1 MWQLVGQSVS
11 QCGSHLVSQSVTV
24 SWSVSQS
31 VSVTVT
37 WSVNQSVWQL
47 VGQPVSQC
55 DSHLVSHS
63 ISVTV
68 SRSVSQS
75 VWQSLGQPVNQC
87 DSPSVIQSVWQLV
100 SQSVSQCGSQSV
112 RLIEEQSDVCKG
124 NKFLRKLRRRG
135 VLKDN
140 FWINWVDNVNWPSM
154 WRVSK
159 ADISSVSY
167 YSERIEEL
175 WVVHVCLYAGNE
187 ARLLVQDLDC
197 LSVRVS
203 LSINSFCTLTIC
215 MTFSA
220 ATITCGSLW
229 SLSFGNDKKRRK

>member
-1 MWQLVGQSVS
+1 MWQSVGR
-11 QCGSHLVSQSVTV
+11 
-24 SWSVSQS
+24 SVSQS
-31 VSVTVT
+31 MWQSLGQ
-37 WSVNQSVWQL
+37 SINQCES
-47 VGQPVSQC
+47 VSQ
-55 DSHLVSHS
+55 
-63 ISVTV
+63 
-68 SRSVSQS
+68 SVSQS
-75 VWQSLGQPVNQC
+75 VWQSVG
-87 DSPSVIQSVWQLV
+87 
-100 SQSVSQCGSQSV
+100 QSVSQCSSQSA
-112 RLIEEQSDVCKG
+112 RLTEEQSDICKG
-124 NKFLRKLRRRG
+124 NKFLRKLWCCVGGG

-167 YSERIEEL
+167 SSERIEEL
-175 WVVHVCLYAGNE
+175 WVAHVCLYAGNE

-229 SLSFGNDKKRRK
+229 SLSFGND

>member
-1 MWQLVGQSVS
+1 MWQSVGR
-11 QCGSHLVSQSVTV
+11 
-24 SWSVSQS
+24 SVSQS
-31 VSVTVT
+31 MWQSLGQ
-37 WSVNQSVWQL
+37 SINQCES
-47 VGQPVSQC
+47 VSQ
-55 DSHLVSHS
+55 
-63 ISVTV
+63 
-68 SRSVSQS
+68 SVSQS
-75 VWQSLGQPVNQC
+75 VWQSVG
-87 DSPSVIQSVWQLV
+87 
-100 SQSVSQCGSQSV
+100 QSVSQCSSQSA
-112 RLIEEQSDVCKG
+112 RLTEEQSDICKE
-124 NKFLRKLRRRG
+124 NKFLRKLWCCVGGG

-175 WVVHVCLYAGNE
+175 WIVHVCLYAGNE

-229 SLSFGNDKKRRK
+229 SLSFGND

>member
-1 MWQLVGQSVS
+1 MKKHVSLLRLIEWVAIRFLQIPTVSQSVWQSVGQSVS
-11 QCGSHLVSQSVTV
+11 QCSSQSA
-24 SWSVSQS
+24 
-31 VSVTVT
+31 
-37 WSVNQSVWQL
+37 
-47 VGQPVSQC
+47 
-55 DSHLVSHS
+55 
-63 ISVTV
+63 
-68 SRSVSQS
+68 
-75 VWQSLGQPVNQC
+75 
-87 DSPSVIQSVWQLV
+87 
-100 SQSVSQCGSQSV
+100 
-112 RLIEEQSDVCKG
+112 RLTEEQSDICKG
-124 NKFLRKLRRRG
+124 NKFLRKLWCCVGGG

-167 YSERIEEL
+167 SSERIEEL
-175 WVVHVCLYAGNE
+175 WVAHVCLYAGNE

-229 SLSFGNDKKRRK
+229 SLSFGNDKKKKTQVKFYQQIFGISCMHASVLYNCKNSYKVSIR

>member
-1 MWQLVGQSVS
+1 M
-11 QCGSHLVSQSVTV
+11 
-24 SWSVSQS
+24 
-31 VSVTVT
+31 TVT
-37 WSVNQSVWQL
+37 WSASQSVWQ
-47 VGQPVSQC
+47 S
-55 DSHLVSHS
+55 VSHS

-87 DSPSVIQSVWQLV
+87 DSQSVIQSVWQLV
-100 SQSVSQCGSQSV
+100 SQPVSQCGSQSV
-112 RLIEEQSDVCKG
+112 RLIEQSDVCKG

-140 FWINWVDNVNWPSM
+140 FWINWVDNVNWSSM

-159 ADISSVSY
+159 ADIPSVSY
-167 YSERIEEL
+167 SSERIEEL

-220 ATITCGSLW
+220 AAITCGSLW
-229 SLSFGNDKKRRK
+229 SLSFGNDKKKRRK

>member
-1 MWQLVGQSVS
+1 MSRHSVPTWFQQSVS
-11 QCGSHLVSQSVTV
+11 Q
-24 SWSVSQS
+24 
-31 VSVTVT
+31 
-37 WSVNQSVWQL
+37 
-47 VGQPVSQC
+47 
-55 DSHLVSHS
+55 S

-87 DSPSVIQSVWQLV
+87 DSQSVIQSVWQSV
-100 SQSVSQCGSQSV
+100 GQSVSQCSSQSA
-112 RLIEEQSDVCKG
+112 RLTEEQSDICKG
-124 NKFLRKLRRRG
+124 NKFLRKLWCCVGGG

-167 YSERIEEL
+167 SSQRIEEL

-229 SLSFGNDKKRRK
+229 SLSFGNDKKKRRK

>member
-1 MWQLVGQSVS
+1 MKKHVSLLRLIEWVAIRFLHDSNSQSV
-11 QCGSHLVSQSVTV
+11 SVTV
-24 SWSVSQS
+24 SRSVSQS
-31 VSVTVT
+31 INVTVT
-37 WSVNQSVWQL
+37 WSVNQSVW
-47 VGQPVSQC
+47 VSQ
-55 DSHLVSHS
+55 
-63 ISVTV
+63 
-68 SRSVSQS
+68 SVSQS
-75 VWQSLGQPVNQC
+75 VWQSVG
-87 DSPSVIQSVWQLV
+87 
-100 SQSVSQCGSQSV
+100 QSVSQCSSQSA
-112 RLIEEQSDVCKG
+112 RLTEEQSEICKG
-124 NKFLRKLRRRG
+124 NKFLRKLWCCVGGG

-167 YSERIEEL
+167 SSERIQEL

-187 ARLLVQDLDC
+187 VRLLVQDLDC

-229 SLSFGNDKKRRK
+229 SLSFGNDKKKDVSKILPTNFWYKLHARFCFVQL

>member
-1 MWQLVGQSVS
+1 MSRHSVPTWF
-11 QCGSHLVSQSVTV
+11 QQ
-24 SWSVSQS
+24 SVSQS
-31 VSVTVT
+31 V
-37 WSVNQSVWQL
+37 
-47 VGQPVSQC
+47 
-55 DSHLVSHS
+55 
-63 ISVTV
+63 SVTV

-87 DSPSVIQSVWQLV
+87 DSQSVIQSVWQLV
-100 SQSVSQCGSQSV
+100 GQSVSQCGSQSA
-112 RLIEEQSDVCKG
+112 RLTEEQSDICKG
-124 NKFLRKLRRRG
+124 NNFLRKLWCCVGGG

-167 YSERIEEL
+167 SSERIEEL

-229 SLSFGNDKKRRK
+229 SLSFGNDKKKRRK

>member
-1 MWQLVGQSVS
+1 MWQSLGQPVNQCDSQSVIQSVWQLVGQSVS
-11 QCGSHLVSQSVTV
+11 QCGSQSA
-24 SWSVSQS
+24 
-31 VSVTVT
+31 
-37 WSVNQSVWQL
+37 
-47 VGQPVSQC
+47 
-55 DSHLVSHS
+55 
-63 ISVTV
+63 
-68 SRSVSQS
+68 
-75 VWQSLGQPVNQC
+75 
-87 DSPSVIQSVWQLV
+87 
-100 SQSVSQCGSQSV
+100 
-112 RLIEEQSDVCKG
+112 RLTEEQSDICKG
-124 NKFLRKLRRRG
+124 NNFLRKLWCCVGGG

-140 FWINWVDNVNWPSM
+140 FWINWVDNVNWPSR

-167 YSERIEEL
+167 SSERIEEL

-229 SLSFGNDKKRRK
+229 SLSFGNDKKKDASKILPTNFWYKLHARFCFVQL

>member
-1 MWQLVGQSVS
+1 MKKHVS
-11 QCGSHLVSQSVTV
+11 LLRLIEWVAIRFLHDSNSQSV
-24 SWSVSQS
+24 
-31 VSVTVT
+31 
-37 WSVNQSVWQL
+37 
-47 VGQPVSQC
+47 
-55 DSHLVSHS
+55 
-63 ISVTV
+63 SVTV

-75 VWQSLGQPVNQC
+75 INVTVTCSVNQSVWVSQSVNQC
-87 DSPSVIQSVWQLV
+87 DS
-100 SQSVSQCGSQSV
+100 QSV
-112 RLIEEQSDVCKG
+112 RQPASVAVSRPDLQKNSQIFCKG
-124 NKFLRKLRRRG
+124 NKFLRKLWCCVG
-135 VLKDN
+135 GGLLKDN

-167 YSERIEEL
+167 SSERIQEL
-175 WVVHVCLYAGNE
+175 WVVHACLYAGNE

-220 ATITCGSLW
+220 APITCGSLW
-229 SLSFGNDKKRRK
+229 SLSFGNDKKKDASKILPTNFWYKLHARSCFVQL